1 MGEEMDEATYRIL
14 NILARNLG
22 RPLSINELTGK
33 IEETYGGAYYAN
45 TNEKIHDLAKE
56 EIIAL
61 SKAGRSWL
69 TSLNFNNYLIIDLL
83 AEMELRRKQDFLQ
96 GKQEMQMLMM
106 KINIQLH
113 SFLWIKSISLINPER
128 NAKLN
133 KVELAIHLRK
143 TDRKRMEKQKIDI
156 HTSIDDFQKTHNIR
170 IDYIIL
176 EDKMFLNLLQSNE
189 IHPIKE
195 MLSNKIVILNPQDF
209 WIEIS
214 KAMER
219 GIKIIAE
226 EGETNPAK
234 ISGED
239 LIFNLAR
246 FGYTELGPQIK
257 QGKLICIEYTII
269 AILFQNDARR
279 IDAIPIILAK
289 NSDKTNYDLLLFLA
303 RKYGFGGRIFGI
315 LRTMRNIVAHGM
327 KEIDEPIRLLEAMK
341 IEEIKANE
349 KSMKEKLRLYNVT

>member
-1 MGEEMDEATYRIL
+1 MDEATYRIL

-22 RPLSINELTGK
+22 KPLSINEITGK

-45 TNEKIHDLAKE
+45 INEKIHDLTKE
-56 EIIAL
+56 GIIIL
-61 SKAGRSWL
+61 SKSGRSSL
-69 TSLNFNNYLIIDLL
+69 TSLNFNNYSIIDLL

-106 KINIQLH
+106 EIDTYLH
-113 SFLWIKSISLINPER
+113 NFLLIKSISLMNPER
-128 NAKLN
+128 NSKLN
-133 KVELAIHLRK
+133 KAELLIHISRTKREKVEESKISIHTIIESL
-143 TDRKRMEKQKIDI
+143 QKI
-156 HTSIDDFQKTHNIR
+156 HNIR
-170 IDYIIL
+170 IDYMIL
-176 EDKMFLNLLQSNE
+176 EDKMFLNILKSDE
-189 IHPIKE
+189 INPARE

-209 WIEIS
+209 WIEIK
-214 KAMER
+214 KAGAE

-234 ISGED
+234 ITEED

-246 FGYTELGPQIK
+246 FGYTEFGPQIK
-257 QGKLICIEYTII
+257 QGKLICIEYIII

-289 NSDKTNYDLLLFLA
+289 NSDKTNYDLLLFLS

-315 LRTMRNIVAHGM
+315 LRTLRNLVAHGM

-349 KSMKEKLRLYNVT
+349 KSIKEKLRLYNVT